1 MQAKPRPSRPRR
13 LRQPVR
19 RRCRVLPGECFDP
32 RLAIIA
38 PRRARRNGGDRLR
51 RRPRLSEPERRGVYD
66 RPGPADA
73 KLYKNRDLNPTI
85 DLRGVLKGVLA
96 EHFEAPA
103 GLLATT
109 VFPDSAAV
117 APYKGLV
124 AV

>member
-1 MQAKPRPSRPRR
+1 MAAIASVGDPDYQSQSGAAFTTDRDRRTPSS
-13 LRQPVR
+13 
-19 RRCRVLPGECFDP
+19 
-32 RLAIIA
+32 I
-38 PRRARRNGGDRLR
+38 
-51 RRPRLSEPERRGVYD
+51 
-66 RPGPADA
+66 
-73 KLYKNRDLNPTI
+73 KNRDLNPTI